1 MHGEQIKLKA
11 DSPQSRFPK
20 EPISPALLKNARAVN
35 SQKKKKRRRNF
46 GVCLFL
52 GLVLVLDLKEIVKLS
67 KEKYK

>member
-1 MHGEQIKLKA
+1 MHEPSIA
-11 DSPQSRFPK
+11 RK
-20 EPISPALLKNARAVN
+20 E
-35 SQKKKKRRRNF
+35 KKRRRNF